1 VDRLH
6 HPEAIM
12 FQSIV
17 GFALLAVLVWLG
29 VKLVFGILGTLV
41 GLAMTLL
48 TFAAI
53 GYVIYLA
60 LRVVSPSSA
69 DRIREVITGRPADA

>member
-1 VDRLH
+1 
-6 HPEAIM
+6 M

-60 LRVVSPSSA
+60 LRVVSPSTA